1 MDNPVEFFTLIR
13 VLPFNI
19 PEEARMFHH
28 EIEPRF
34 NETDA
39 LGHISNTAFPVWF
52 EQARMP
58 VFRIFHPTLD
68 VDNWPLIIARLEV
81 DLKAQS
87 YWATPVEIRTSIGRI
102 GNSSFDV
109 VQEAW
114 QNGREV
120 ARGVAVLIHFDY
132 DTEKALP
139 IPDDIRAKLTEH
151 LVQA

>member
-1 MDNPVEFFTLIR
+1 
-13 VLPFNI
+13 
-19 PEEARMFHH
+19 MFHH

-58 VFRIFHPTLD
+58 VFRIFHASLD
-68 VDNWPLIIARLEV
+68 FEHWPLIVARLEV

-87 YWATPVEIRTSIGRI
+87 YWGTPVTIRTGIGKI
-102 GNSSFDV
+102 GNSSLHV

-114 QNGREV
+114 QGDTQV

-132 DTEKALP
+132 DTETALP
-139 IPDDIRAKLTEH
+139 IPDDVREKLNQH
-151 LVQA
+151 LVDA